1 MHARRVTTKIASSTE
16 AFGIPLPD
24 DATLCQKAYSTRDR
38 MKKSM
43 STCAQR
49 LKYMLDERGGKT
61 GEQGWNQRTGSHA
74 NGGVCRIAEP
84 RG

>member
-1 MHARRVTTKIASSTE
+1 
-16 AFGIPLPD
+16 
-24 DATLCQKAYSTRDR
+24 